1 MFRQTG
7 SVFSF
12 LTIIPSGSSDLQT
25 TAKYMHLFPIVGIA
39 IGLVVGSAAYGMSY
53 FLEPLIVGL
62 LITGMLA
69 LITGIHHTDGLS
81 DFADGLMVRGTRE
94 RKMQVMRDPSV
105 GSAGIFAIIMYV
117 AGMVIA
123 LSSMRGFEMFQAIMI
138 GEITAK
144 FSMVLLASLGPSAW
158 EGSNSLFIQSM
169 KDRKKLAFAAAITIV
184 SILVVGN
191 SAGFLAL
198 GMGIALTL
206 VILAISRRSFGGISG
221 DVMGATNEIARLA
234 SLLVFVST

>member
-39 IGLVVGSAAYGMSY
+39 IGLVVGSAAYVMSY

-123 LSSMRGFEMFQAIMI
+123 LSSMRGFELFQAILI
-138 GEITAK
+138 GEIIAK

-158 EGSNSLFIQSM
+158 EGSNSLFIQS
-169 KDRKKLAFAAAITIV
+169 
-184 SILVVGN
+184 
-191 SAGFLAL
+191 
-198 GMGIALTL
+198 
-206 VILAISRRSFGGISG
+206 
-221 DVMGATNEIARLA
+221 
-234 SLLVFVST
+234 